1 MCAASA
7 VLTPQTANWGL
18 FLTSR
23 LVSLVWRTNPPDSS
37 VLTCP
42 SLSPTSRQLP
52 ALLFC
57 LFQSSAAKMVLHSP
71 DPSVPCPGSFPF
83 EISYASLY
91 CHSHFHVARPDLHPP
106 SLENSGNH
114 HWLPSKSRLSAWSLQ
129 HNSLPYSH
137 YLIQTLPSSCS
148 STAQKLSAFFPYQFQ
163 TLPFSY
169 VFHCW
174 GHLIRLTLFHLLNIL
189 LLLRS
194 SQSFYCPLNLSHS
207 FSYHGLLSAYCCGF
221 RGFR

>member
-1 MCAASA
+1 MAAAQLCWKGLDSSVCEQHHPVLPSLQEQYPSSFFLPPPTCVPAPTPVILATPQVHVSHLHQLLPSGLQMCAASA

-71 DPSVPCPGSFPF
+71 DPSGHHVPAVFPLKSPMHPFTAIHISMSLGPTFIRPHWRILETTTGCPPSPGS
-83 EISYASLY
+83 
-91 CHSHFHVARPDLHPP
+91 
-106 SLENSGNH
+106 
-114 HWLPSKSRLSAWSLQ
+114 LPGV
-129 HNSLPYSH
+129 
-137 YLIQTLPSSCS
+137 S
-148 STAQKLSAFFPYQFQ
+148 ST
-163 TLPFSY
+163 T
-169 VFHCW
+169 HC
-174 GHLIRLTLFHLLNIL
+174 HILTT
-189 LLLRS
+189 
-194 SQSFYCPLNLSHS
+194 
-207 FSYHGLLSAYCCGF
+207 
-221 RGFR
+221 